1 MCCVCLCLWAGGR
14 LAKQLQLLKQAQH
27 KLQSA
32 PSDMNFIVLW
42 SFTGK
47 IIIIIIINISISNT
61 ITIIIIIIIIII
73 SIIITP

>member
-32 PSDMNFIVLW
+32 PSDMHFIVLW
-42 SFTGK
+42 SFPGK
-47 IIIIIIINISISNT
+47 TITIIIINISITN
-61 ITIIIIIIIIII
+61 I
-73 SIIITP
+73 SIIIIMTTIIP